1 MITGFGEQIKGKNKI
16 KSVLEKHRDFFDKC
30 IDFENNENFT
40 NWEKPAQT
48 VTFLTP
54 KNWD

>member
-40 NWEKPAQT
+40 NWETPAQT
-48 VTFLTP
+48 VTFLTA